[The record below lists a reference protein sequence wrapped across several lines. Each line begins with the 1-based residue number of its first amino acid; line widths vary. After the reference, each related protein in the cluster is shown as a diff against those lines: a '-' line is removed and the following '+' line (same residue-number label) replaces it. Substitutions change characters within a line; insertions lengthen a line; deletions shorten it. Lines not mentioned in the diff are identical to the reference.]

1 MKIALRFLLVFQL
14 FVSTCFAQVEEPPN
28 LSLGAQG
35 LLFEK
40 GAIDVALLSD
50 LIVSKQEELKQEF
63 IKRNVIKALNQNNF
77 TSYAFTYSSLNDL
90 MSIKEKKSLS
100 KKLLIYIQDFA
111 LVYGFTE
118 FYLQA
123 SGKLGN
129 ENLMQL
135 ITAIKENNT
144 GYDPSP
150 AIYFDKKDETT
161 KRPTFYL
168 KSFTK
173 YPVKMPNKETVTLT
187 DFLVDFFYA
196 VLKKNDNVSERG
208 FLHLENYGDMS
219 YLYSTYNKFLTS
231 NYVNTPPAD
240 TLDERLTA
248 EIDILFNYYTLIKD
262 LKDSDYSFMEMFR
275 DVAFSEVNDT
285 KGFSERFLKQ
295 PFTTLN
301 DNRNTFYADLKK
313 IDTKSQNYTEETQ
326 KKLRDY
332 VEKAPK
338 LVAAADEL
346 YKRYQLIAEDPT
358 KTRLPF
364 QASDLYYIN
373 DVAKPALAYLT
384 QFGDLDE
391 EYLENLEMVE
401 KGIKDAIA
409 YNAYQDMKDL
419 YIKLTGKS
427 EADWRSLKK
436 GEREGFLAN
445 ASLENFKPFIELI
458 ANLDKFNR
466 AETYAKGLQVLSSA
480 GDLFKDFKA
489 GDYLKTLVELL
500 QTYTNVDTKTNDI
513 NINVEEIII
522 KLYDKFIAGH
532 SKKTV
537 SFFFTI
543 GINSTLNTQGSERL
557 VDKEGNPVDNLIF
570 AGEKIGVKI
579 NLFNVERHRERKFA
593 GTINEIKKKESEG
606 EVLNGTIQ
614 PNMKNQV
621 KPIFTDF
628 YLSGYTSGLLYNLV
642 NTTNADEKLG
652 GYMIGTSLG
661 TSFFNN
667 MDLNLFV
674 NFYATKTQDFQF
686 KNNLIGIAWDI
697 PIIEYLSALTK
708 KRNSK

>member
-1 MKIALRFLLVFQL
+1 
-14 FVSTCFAQVEEPPN
+14 
-28 LSLGAQG
+28 
-35 LLFEK
+35 
-40 GAIDVALLSD
+40 
-50 LIVSKQEELKQEF
+50 
-63 IKRNVIKALNQNNF
+63 
-77 TSYAFTYSSLNDL
+77 
-90 MSIKEKKSLS
+90 
-100 KKLLIYIQDFA
+100 
-111 LVYGFTE
+111 
-118 FYLQA
+118 
-123 SGKLGN
+123 
-129 ENLMQL
+129 
-135 ITAIKENNT
+135 
-144 GYDPSP
+144 
-150 AIYFDKKDETT
+150 
-161 KRPTFYL
+161 
-168 KSFTK
+168 
-173 YPVKMPNKETVTLT
+173 
-187 DFLVDFFYA
+187 
-196 VLKKNDNVSERG
+196 
-208 FLHLENYGDMS
+208 
-219 YLYSTYNKFLTS
+219 
-231 NYVNTPPAD
+231 
-240 TLDERLTA
+240 
-248 EIDILFNYYTLIKD
+248 
-262 LKDSDYSFMEMFR
+262 
-275 DVAFSEVNDT
+275 
-285 KGFSERFLKQ
+285 
-295 PFTTLN
+295 
-301 DNRNTFYADLKK
+301 
-313 IDTKSQNYTEETQ
+313 
-326 KKLRDY
+326 
-332 VEKAPK
+332 
-338 LVAAADEL
+338 
-346 YKRYQLIAEDPT
+346 
-358 KTRLPF
+358 
-364 QASDLYYIN
+364 
-373 DVAKPALAYLT
+373 
-384 QFGDLDE
+384 
-391 EYLENLEMVE
+391 
-401 KGIKDAIA
+401 
-409 YNAYQDMKDL
+409 MKDL